1 LQKSTDVL
9 ILCNNR
15 LLRESIAR
23 ILAKKT
29 DLNLIAALPIVAD
42 SRDQIGNSDPDV
54 VVIDSLPFLLD
65 CAACSSKTETIH
77 RSFKC
82 VLIAMQDDPG
92 QFLTAVRSGALG
104 YVLEDASAEDV
115 VAAIRNVEQGT
126 AVCPPRMARVLFD
139 YIVSRA
145 TELPNHRMR
154 AQLGL
159 TRREQQLV
167 PLISR
172 GLTNKEIAT
181 QLNLSEQTV
190 KNHVHRILRKV
201 GVDDRLSVL
210 EVCQSQLLGI

>member
-1 LQKSTDVL
+1 LQKSTEVL

-15 LLRESIAR
+15 LLRESVAR

-29 DLNLIAALPIVAD
+29 DLNLIAALPIAAD
-42 SRDQIGNSDPDV
+42 SRDQIVNSDADV
-54 VVIDSLPFLLD
+54 VVTDSLPFIVD
-65 CAACSSKTETIH
+65 FGACPNKIEALH
-77 RSFKC
+77 RKFKC
-82 VLIAMQDDPG
+82 VLIAMQDDPN

-115 VAAIRNVEQGT
+115 VAAIRIVEQGT

-139 YIVSRA
+139 YIVSRT
-145 TELPNHRMR
+145 TELPNHRVR

-172 GLTNKEIAT
+172 GLTNKEIASE
-181 QLNLSEQTV
+181 LNLSEQTV

-201 GVDDRLSVL
+201 GAEDRHSVL
-210 EVCQSQLLGI
+210 EVCQTQLLRT

>member
-1 LQKSTDVL
+1 LQKSTEVL

-15 LLRESIAR
+15 LLRESVAR

-29 DLNLIAALPIVAD
+29 DLNLIAALPIAAD
-42 SRDQIGNSDPDV
+42 SRDHIANSGAN
-54 VVIDSLPFLLD
+54 VIVLDSLQFILD
-65 CAACSSKTETIH
+65 FAACCPKNDAIH
-77 RSFKC
+77 RAFKC
-82 VLIAMQDDPG
+82 VLIAMQDDPN

-115 VAAIRNVEQGT
+115 VAAIRIVEQGT

-139 YIVSRA
+139 YIVSR
-145 TELPNHRMR
+145 TNELPNQRVR

-172 GLTNKEIAT
+172 GLTNKEIASE
-181 QLNLSEQTV
+181 LNLSEQTV

-201 GVDDRLSVL
+201 GAEDRHSVL
-210 EVCQSQLLGI
+210 EVCQTQLLRI

>member
-1 LQKSTDVL
+1 LQKSTEVL

-15 LLRESIAR
+15 LLRESVAR

-29 DLNLIAALPIVAD
+29 DLNLIAALPIAAD
-42 SRDQIGNSDPDV
+42 SRDQIINSDADV
-54 VVIDSLPFLLD
+54 VVIDSLPFIVD
-65 CAACSSKTETIH
+65 FGACPNKIESIH
-77 RSFKC
+77 RKFKC
-82 VLIAMQDDPG
+82 VLIAMQDDPN

-115 VAAIRNVEQGT
+115 VAAIRIVEQGT

-139 YIVSRA
+139 YIVSRT
-145 TELPNHRMR
+145 TELPNHRVR

-172 GLTNKEIAT
+172 GLTNKEIASE
-181 QLNLSEQTV
+181 LNLSEQTV

-201 GVDDRLSVL
+201 GAEDRHSVL
-210 EVCQSQLLGI
+210 EVCQTQLLRT

>member
-1 LQKSTDVL
+1 LQKSTEVL

-15 LLRESIAR
+15 LLRESVAR

-29 DLNLIAALPIVAD
+29 DLNLIAALPIAAD
-42 SRDQIGNSDPDV
+42 SRDQIVNSDADV
-54 VVIDSLPFLLD
+54 VVIDSLQFVVD
-65 CAACSSKTETIH
+65 CGACPNKAEAIH
-77 RSFKC
+77 RTFKC
-82 VLIAMQDDPG
+82 VLIAMQDDAN

-115 VAAIRNVEQGT
+115 VAAIRIVEQGT

-139 YIVSRA
+139 YIVSRT
-145 TELPNHRMR
+145 TELPNQRVR
-154 AQLGL
+154 TQLGL

-172 GLTNKEIAT
+172 GLTNKEIASE
-181 QLNLSEQTV
+181 LNLSEQTV

-201 GVDDRLSVL
+201 GAEDRHSVL
-210 EVCQSQLLGI
+210 EVCQTQLLRI